1 MWEKVISSVVE
12 FVAGRAIGG
21 AIGIPALAVK
31 GICTV
36 ASSAIDNTARNT
48 KKSKSNS
55 GREAPFP

>member
-1 MWEKVISSVVE
+1 MWKKVISSVVE

-48 KKSKSNS
+48 KKK
-55 GREAPFP
+55 